1 LRFLSQ
7 QSWFRQGTLCRFG
20 EIHKTV
26 PYVFVVFAVDSKG
39 QLGQPSQMTKTT
51 CIEEVGWALV
61 HEVHFNFED
70 CCAEKKEETSNPPT
84 GSLSPTGHTVA
95 QRNASEGGAPG
106 GLARQTESRVTA
118 LTSSEIKILLDKA
131 EALRREWP
139 QTSAEYRMKQQDS
152 VRELIKGNF
161 TMASSI
167 NSSTQVA
174 SHTLCVLLFIISG
187 DSKS

>member
-1 LRFLSQ
+1 M
-7 QSWFRQGTLCRFG
+7 
-20 EIHKTV
+20 

-61 HEVHFNFED
+61 HEVDFNFED
-70 CCAEKKEETSNPPT
+70 FCAEKKEETVNPPT
-84 GSLSPTGHTVA
+84 GSLSPTGHSVA
-95 QRNASEGGAPG
+95 QRNGSEGGAPG
-106 GLARQTESRVTA
+106 GLGRQTESRVTA

-174 SHTLCVLLFIISG
+174 SNTLCVLLFIISG

>member
-1 LRFLSQ
+1 M
-7 QSWFRQGTLCRFG
+7 
-20 EIHKTV
+20 

-51 CIEEVGWALV
+51 CIDEVGWALV
-61 HEVHFNFED
+61 HEVDFNIED
-70 CCAEKKEETSNPPT
+70 CCAEKKEATVNPPT
-84 GSLSPTGHTVA
+84 GSLSPTGHSVA
-95 QRNASEGGAPG
+95 QRNGSEGGVPG
-106 GLARQTESRVTA
+106 GLGRQTESSVTA
-118 LTSSEIKILLDKA
+118 LTSSQIKILLEKA
-131 EALRREWP
+131 KALRREWP
-139 QTSAEYRMKQQDS
+139 QTSAEYRMKQEDS

-174 SHTLCVLLFIISG
+174 STTLCFLLFIYYSR